1 MAVAAAAVMGLLAA
15 VATAIHKDLPPQ
27 PVAVAAPRAA
37 AAEENR
43 DLGHRLY
50 EAGRNQLSQLLAEHG
65 FAAAPVDIPRRDVR
79 VMQRLEDAAGNRLSS
94 QVGRPFVGQEE
105 EKEKEKEK
113 EKEPT
118 GASYRDEPSPLAI
131 PHRVDIS
138 PTASSLAIPPPI
150 ASSLLTPPVVNPP
163 PVAPPLVTPPPITSS
178 PAVSSPVASS
188 LVTPPLVTSSLVAP
202 PLVTS
207 SLVAPPL
214 VSTSPV
220 ASSPDASSPV
230 SSSLVT
236 PPSVTSSV
244 VTSSL
249 VAPPPVT
256 PPPDASSLVA
266 PPLVSTSPDAS
277 SLVAPPHVAPPSQE
291 DSETSLATPM
301 DTSST
306 KEPHDQSLT
315 ASSQAQ
321 QPPGDISDPD
331 EPTEPLFAVKT
342 IEEVSKAIVATH
354 DSALTHRTR
363 HIKLFDETDTV
374 DRITQ
379 GVIEVVAPGM
389 TKVKSY
395 GTVMS
400 NYRAKIALEDAFSKN
415 FEAMIAKL
423 QRGMHSH
430 PQSANLYGFINMILA
445 TSYSVY
451 EIEAGDIRAL
461 SLDVV
466 LGDVPANLLKNSAL
480 KAWMNAKDAEGG
492 IVKFL
497 GLVSDAMKRGAG
509 RGYDL
514 EKILHMF
521 QKKTMDKQ
529 GGLVLTAISPY
540 KSLPM
545 SCKGLGDA
553 TTALIDAISGL
564 NDEHERT
571 TAMKSVI
578 GTLDGLL
585 DGITCEGAGDI
596 SEINAAKAIISR
608 SVSSDAE
615 WPLFAWLRNLH
626 VKPKVEHVIYN
637 FVNPEIYE
645 ILLKKHNNVMVACN
659 ITADIAWLI
668 VEYSEMKHMLEE
680 STDISEVSMDP
691 LTERIITTRPVKHD
705 SMFMDFLGYAVMALS
720 RPGIGDIRLAPAK
733 AGFESYAG
741 DTFLTL
747 AQLMQLN
754 IELVSKALP
763 REESTVLGVDLVQSM
778 RGVLVEFALLA
789 RQLKQFLSG
798 VNTFQVYFGN
808 LVGLADRCNTISNR
822 IVLTL
827 TKSVF
832 ERLKLKVCAKLGA
845 CDKLIGDG
853 VDVTDAVDAAAV
865 TAGGSRMK
873 KELKEMLRTIKAR
886 LRVVKKALEKA

>member
-1 MAVAAAAVMGLLAA
+1 M
-15 VATAIHKDLPPQ
+15 
-27 PVAVAAPRAA
+27 
-37 AAEENR
+37 E
-43 DLGHRLY
+43 
-50 EAGRNQLSQLLAEHG
+50 
-65 FAAAPVDIPRRDVR
+65 
-79 VMQRLEDAAGNRLSS
+79 
-94 QVGRPFVGQEE
+94 
-105 EKEKEKEK
+105 
-113 EKEPT
+113 
-118 GASYRDEPSPLAI
+118 
-131 PHRVDIS
+131 
-138 PTASSLAIPPPI
+138 
-150 ASSLLTPPVVNPP
+150 
-163 PVAPPLVTPPPITSS
+163 
-178 PAVSSPVASS
+178 
-188 LVTPPLVTSSLVAP
+188 
-202 PLVTS
+202 
-207 SLVAPPL
+207 
-214 VSTSPV
+214 
-220 ASSPDASSPV
+220 
-230 SSSLVT
+230 
-236 PPSVTSSV
+236 
-244 VTSSL
+244 
-249 VAPPPVT
+249 
-256 PPPDASSLVA
+256 
-266 PPLVSTSPDAS
+266 
-277 SLVAPPHVAPPSQE
+277 
-291 DSETSLATPM
+291 
-301 DTSST
+301 
-306 KEPHDQSLT
+306 
-315 ASSQAQ
+315 
-321 QPPGDISDPD
+321 
-331 EPTEPLFAVKT
+331 
-342 IEEVSKAIVATH
+342 TH

-363 HIKLFDETDTV
+363 NIKLFDETNTV
-374 DRITQ
+374 DRIAQ
-379 GVIEVVAPGM
+379 GVIEVVAPGV

-480 KAWMNAKDAEGG
+480 NTWMKDDDAEGG

-497 GLVSDAMKRGAG
+497 GLLSNAMDRPG
-509 RGYDL
+509 RGDDL

-529 GGLVLTAISPY
+529 GGIVLNAISPY

-545 SCKGLGDA
+545 SCAGLRDA
-553 TTALIDAISGL
+553 TTALIEAISRL
-564 NDEHERT
+564 DDEHERT

-578 GTLDGLL
+578 GTLNGLL

-596 SEINAAKAIISR
+596 SEINEAKAIISG
-608 SVSSDAE
+608 SVSSEAE
-615 WPLFAWLRNLH
+615 WPVFAWLRNLH
-626 VKPKVEHVIYN
+626 VKPKLEHVIYN
-637 FVNPEIYE
+637 FMNPEIYE

-680 STDISEVSMDP
+680 STDISEVNMDP
-691 LTERIITTRPVKHD
+691 LTTRIITTRPTQHD

-720 RPGIGDIRLAPAK
+720 HPGIGDIRLAPAK

-741 DTFLTL
+741 DTFLTI

-763 REESTVLGVDLVQSM
+763 REEFTVLGVDLVQSM

-798 VNTFQVYFGN
+798 VNTFQVYLGN

-853 VDVTDAVDAAAV
+853 VDGDGADVVDGAVNVGEDSTAATV
-865 TAGGSRMK
+865 MAGGSRRK
-873 KELKEMLRTIKAR
+873 KELKAMLRTIKAH
-886 LRVVKKALEKA
+886 LRVVKKALNKA